1 MPVEAFMR
9 WLITGAVAAAATT
22 PYVTTAY
29 VTTASAAPQTYP
41 SSAGNLTVETI
52 ATGLANPWALAFLP
66 DGRLVVTE
74 RAGRM
79 RIVGK
84 DGKLSSPL
92 AGVPQVAARGQGG
105 LHDVVLD
112 HDYAQNNTIYFCFAE
127 PVDGGART
135 ALARAKLI
143 DGATPQLDDVKVIF
157 HQDGPLSRGNHFG
170 CRIVQTP
177 DGNLFLT
184 MGDHFT
190 YRNEAQNLANHLGK
204 IVRIRPDGSVP
215 PDNPFVNRTGAKP
228 EIWSYGHRNS
238 QGAAI
243 NPQTGKLWEHEHGP
257 RGGDEINIPEAG
269 KNYGWP
275 VIGYGIDYDG
285 TKIHESTQKA
295 GMEQPIRYWVPSIA
309 PSGMAFYTGDLLP
322 TWRGSLFVGALAGQ
336 ILVRLELK
344 GDKVGSEERLLR
356 TLNERIRDVR
366 MGPDGALW
374 LATDNSAG
382 RILRLAPA
390 R

>member
-1 MPVEAFMR
+1 MTRLLAC
-9 WLITGAVAAAATT
+9 AVAVVAT
-22 PYVTTAY
+22 A
-29 VTTASAAPQTYP
+29 ASAAPQTYS
-41 SSAGNLTVETI
+41 SSAGNLVVETI

-92 AGVPQVAARGQGG
+92 VGVPQVFARGQGG

-112 HDYAQNNTIYFCFAE
+112 QDYAQNNTIYFCFAE

-143 DGATPQLDDVKVIF
+143 DGATPRLDDVKVIF

-177 DGNLFLT
+177 DSNLFLT

-215 PDNPFVNRTGAKP
+215 PDNPFVSRTGAKP

-285 TKIHESTQKA
+285 SKIHESTQKA
-295 GMEQPIRYWVPSIA
+295 GMEQPIKYWVPSIA
-309 PSGMAFYTGDLLP
+309 PSGMAFYTGDLFP
-322 TWRGSLFVGALAGQ
+322 AWRGSLFVGALAGQ

-344 GDKVGSEERLLR
+344 GDTVASEERLLR

-390 R
+390 Q